1 MALNPVTNTLYVSD
15 PEAHQIIRVRNMND
29 FSDPERN
36 WEPVIGSGERCLPGD
51 EYDCGDGRPARE
63 AKLAYPKGVAVA
75 ADGTVYIADGTN
87 IRTMD
92 KDGIIT
98 TIIGNHQHRTH
109 WNPMPCEGSLPLS
122 EVKSIHFA
130 HCRCAF
136 IQKPSSQVRLRW
148 PTEIAINPLDNS
160 LHIIDDHMIVRI
172 TSDSRMKVVAGKPL
186 HCPAALVTSSASD
199 APIDLATQAG
209 LVVPQSLAF
218 GPNGDLYVAESDS
231 QRINR
236 VRKIGTDGRISTV
249 AGAESKCNCLD
260 AGCSCYDEER
270 HLATASRFN
279 TISAITVDPAGVL
292 HVCDQANYR
301 IRAVTSSLPTS
312 EPAGDPTGTFDIY
325 SPETQEVY
333 VFNRFGQHVATRSMV
348 TGRNV
353 YLFGYNVNTSSG
365 KVSTVTDSAGNKMF
379 LFRDYSN
386 QVATI
391 ENTRYCSCSIS
402 LAFSSTD
409 SSYNMFYYLI

>member
-1 MALNPVTNTLYVSD
+1 MALSPVDNILYLSD

-29 FSDPERN
+29 YSDPERN
-36 WEPVIGSGERCLPGD
+36 WEPIIGSGERCLPGD
-51 EYDCGDGRPARE
+51 EYNCGDGGLARE

-87 IRTMD
+87 IRVVD
-92 KDGIIT
+92 KDGLIS
-98 TIIGNHQHRTH
+98 TIVGNHQHRTH
-109 WNPMPCEGSLPLS
+109 WNPMPCEGTLPLN
-122 EVKSIHFA
+122 E
-130 HCRCAF
+130 
-136 IQKPSSQVRLRW
+136 VRLRW

-160 LHIIDDHMIVRI
+160 LHIIDDHMIVRL
-172 TSDSRMKVVAGKPL
+172 TSDGRMKVVAGKPL
-186 HCPAALVTSSASD
+186 HCPAALVSSSGD
-199 APIDLATQAG
+199 ATTDLATQAG

-236 VRKIGTDGRISTV
+236 VRRIGTDGRIATV

-270 HLATASRFN
+270 HLAAASRFN
-279 TISAITVDPAGVL
+279 TISAIAVDPAGVL
-292 HVCDQANYR
+292 FVCDQANYR
-301 IRAVTSSLPTS
+301 LRAVTSSLPTS
-312 EPAGDPTGTFDIY
+312 EPAGSTIGTFDIY

-353 YLFGYNVNTSSG
+353 YLFGYNVNTSNG
-365 KVSTVTDSAGNKMF
+365 KVSTVTDSAGNKIF

-386 QVATI
+386 QVTSI
-391 ENTRYCSCSIS
+391 ENTRYI
-402 LAFSSTD
+402 L
-409 SSYNMFYYLI
+409 FYYLKIKQFKFNFIRFS